1 MPDKAPSQ
9 IFVSLVPFH
18 KADILTASI
27 ALFLLFKKAAMME
40 WDVPNG
46 RAITITDCLTSQSLT
61 TCNLISRSVTRP
73 GLLLATLGV
82 EQSF

>member
-1 MPDKAPSQ
+1 MSDKAPSQ

-40 WDVPNG
+40 WDVPNW
-46 RAITITDCLTSQSLT
+46 RAITISDCPTSQSLT
-61 TCNLISRSVTRP
+61 TFNLISMSIS
-73 GLLLATLGV
+73 
-82 EQSF
+82 Q